1 VYVPAGI
8 PSWNKWCLHE
18 LDWYFPSKIIDSS
31 VPTPAP
37 VFEMMSTNTSKCSY
51 FKSGPGLW
59 TLLAATY
66 NRNHIYIYCW
76 CWVLLVIFWH
86 DQPCCNGAFLC
97 VQLLMINGKDLL
109 ICAQLPT
116 PSWNPLWPSPILPTA
131 NANQYP
137 LICVI
142 VSE

>member
-1 VYVPAGI
+1 MYVYLAAAISCLVVVGLAPHRCTMLLLSFCGMFMLMLMCMFLQVSHH
-8 PSWNKWCLHE
+8 PSWNKCLHE

-76 CWVLLVIFWH
+76 CWVLLVIF
-86 DQPCCNGAFLC
+86 
-97 VQLLMINGKDLL
+97 
-109 ICAQLPT
+109 
-116 PSWNPLWPSPILPTA
+116 
-131 NANQYP
+131 
-137 LICVI
+137 
-142 VSE
+142 

>member
-1 VYVPAGI
+1 MHHALAFILWYVYAYAYVYVPAGI
-8 PSWNKWCLHE
+8 PSWNKCLHE

-76 CWVLLVIFWH
+76 CWVLLVIF
-86 DQPCCNGAFLC
+86 
-97 VQLLMINGKDLL
+97 
-109 ICAQLPT
+109 
-116 PSWNPLWPSPILPTA
+116 
-131 NANQYP
+131 
-137 LICVI
+137 
-142 VSE
+142 